1 MAKTIN
7 NVNAEIAAIKLLH
20 PDPTEAMHRRIDNA
34 IGIPPNSLGGGI
46 LVGTD
51 ALPVYLYGKTGK
63 LYCTALPLVP
73 YPYMFRK
80 RKFKESPVLCGMAK
94 YDTTTGKFL
103 EAILLESW
111 PRDMRGK
118 LKEAI
123 KEAYEYMKPLRDED
137 ERQGAPGASSHPI

>member
-1 MAKTIN
+1 MATTIN
-7 NVNAEIAAIKLLH
+7 KVNAEIAAIKLLH
-20 PDPTEAMHRRIDNA
+20 PDPTEAIYRWIDNA

-46 LVGTD
+46 LVGID
-51 ALPVYLYGKTGK
+51 ALPVYIYGKTGK

-73 YPYMFRK
+73 YMFRK
-80 RKFKESPVLCGMAK
+80 MKFKELPVLCGMAK
-94 YDTTTGKFL
+94 YDITTGKFL

-123 KEAYEYMKPLRDED
+123 KEAYEYMKTLRDED
-137 ERQGAPGASSHPI
+137 ERQGAPGASSHPN